1 MWKNIWF
8 LQIYEKGGECF
19 MSILEKANALANKLA
34 HISLAKKLGFAH
46 DALTDGEVLFV
57 KNNTHLFSHD
67 ELVAAGL

>member
-1 MWKNIWF
+1 
-8 LQIYEKGGECF
+8 
-19 MSILEKANALANKLA
+19 MSVLEKANKLA
-34 HISLAKKLGFAH
+34 MKLDDIGLYKRKGISH

>member
-1 MWKNIWF
+1 
-8 LQIYEKGGECF
+8 

-34 HISLAKKLGFAH
+34 HISLAKKLGFTH

-67 ELVAAGL
+67 ELVAAGP